1 MPPIPPSSG
10 VGRSAAI
17 YRRDAARTLASRNQT
32 RYIRA
37 MVDMTLFAA
46 LFFSLSG
53 ILLARF
59 SLRSK
64 LTPLLRRAR

>member
-1 MPPIPPSSG
+1 MGGNATSEKELGAGRGNPI
-10 VGRSAAI
+10 A
-17 YRRDAARTLASRNQT
+17 TENQT
-32 RYIRA
+32 RYIRP

-46 LFFSLSG
+46 LFLTLSG
-53 ILLARF
+53 LLVVRL

>member
-1 MPPIPPSSG
+1 
-10 VGRSAAI
+10 
-17 YRRDAARTLASRNQT
+17 
-32 RYIRA
+32 